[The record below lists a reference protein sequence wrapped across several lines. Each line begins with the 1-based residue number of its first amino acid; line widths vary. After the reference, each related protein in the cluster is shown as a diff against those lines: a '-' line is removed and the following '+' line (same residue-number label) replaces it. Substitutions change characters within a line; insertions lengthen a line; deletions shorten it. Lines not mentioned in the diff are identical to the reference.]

1 MADKTTRNIGIMAHI
16 DAGKTTTTE
25 RILYYTGKNHRI
37 GEVDNGNATM
47 DWMEQEQDR
56 GITIVSAATTCYWH
70 EHQINIID
78 TPGHVDFTA
87 EVERSLRVLDGA
99 VGVFCAVGGVEPQSE
114 TVWHQADKYNVP
126 RIAYINKM
134 DRIGADFY
142 NVLDDIKNRLGS
154 LPVPLQIP
162 MGEESSYCGN
172 IDLIKM
178 EELTWDTESDGSVI
192 IRRPIKE
199 EWLKKAEEWR
209 EKLVDELAGFSDEIT
224 ELFLEGEEVPIELM
238 MSVIRTNTI
247 NRSIVPVFV
256 GSSLKNKGVQP
267 VLDGVIDFLPTP
279 EELPPVLAH
288 SVKKDEDLN
297 IERTD
302 KGELTGLVFKIQQD
316 KDAGALCFIR
326 IYSGI
331 LKTGT
336 AVFNVNKKKK
346 ERIGR
351 ILRMNSNSS
360 EQISSVSAGD
370 IAVVVGMK
378 FAQTGDTICTEG
390 NQVLLEKMDFP
401 EPVISVAIEP
411 KTVSD
416 QEKMNHALENLKRE
430 DPTFKVTEDIETG
443 QLVISGMGELHL
455 DVLVTRILKEYKVA
469 ANVGNPQV
477 SYRETVTMAVSHNEI
492 FEKTLGGK
500 DNFADIILSLEPQER
515 GEGNIFESILKK
527 NQLPQNFLDAVERG
541 VTAAFGAGSLMGYPT
556 VDIKATLTG
565 VNFVELSATENAFE
579 AAGAMGFDSAF
590 RKAVPVLLEPHM
602 NLDVLCPPDYV
613 GDVIS
618 GLSKRGG
625 IVSSMESKP
634 AHEHVKAQAPLVK
647 MFGYS
652 TTLRSQTQGRGT
664 FAMEFSH
671 YAPKI

>member
-1 MADKTTRNIGIMAHI
+1 MADKTMRNIGIMAHI

-56 GITIVSAATTCYWH
+56 GITIVSAATTCFWK

-114 TVWHQADKYNVP
+114 TVWHQADRYAVP
-126 RIAYINKM
+126 RIAYVNKM
-134 DRIGADFY
+134 DRIGANFY
-142 NVLDDIKNRLGS
+142 NVIKDIKTRLGAS
-154 LPVPLQIP
+154 PIPVQIP
-162 MGEESSYCGN
+162 MGEESTYSGN
-172 IDLIKM
+172 IDLIEM
-178 EELTWDTESDGSVI
+178 EELSWNENDDGSIVT
-192 IRRPIKE
+192 RGPIKE
-199 EWLKKAEEWR
+199 EWLEKANEWR
-209 EKLVDELAGFSDEIT
+209 ENLIDELSAYSDKIT
-224 ELFLEGEEVPIELM
+224 ELYLEGETVPTELIR
-238 MSVIRTNTI
+238 SVLREHTI
-247 NRSIVPVFV
+247 NQSIVPVFV

-267 VLDGVIDFLPTP
+267 VLDGVIEYLPSP
-279 EELPPVLAH
+279 QELAPVKAH
-288 SVKKDEDLN
+288 SVKKDIDIEVERSENGDLA
-297 IERTD
+297 
-302 KGELTGLVFKIQQD
+302 GLVFKIQQD
-316 KDAGALCFIR
+316 KDAGVLCFIR

-336 AVFNVNKKKK
+336 AVLNINKKKR

-360 EQISSVSAGD
+360 EQINQVKAGD

-378 FAQTGDTICTEG
+378 FAQTGDTIGSEG
-390 NQVLLEKMDFP
+390 NQILLEKMDFP

-416 QEKMNHALENLKRE
+416 QEKMVNALENLKRE
-430 DPTFKVTEDIETG
+430 DPTFKVSEDIETG

-455 DVLVTRILKEYKVA
+455 DVLVTRVLKEYKVA

-477 SYRETVTMAVSHNEI
+477 SYRETITTTISHNEV

-500 DNFADIILSLEPQER
+500 DNFADITLKVEPRER
-515 GEGNIFESILKK
+515 GQGNIFESSLKK
-527 NQLPQNFLDAVERG
+527 NQLPKNFVDAIKRG
-541 VTAAFGAGSLMGYPT
+541 VDASFGAGILMGYPI
-556 VDIKATLTG
+556 VDVKATLIDVNFDEIKATET
-565 VNFVELSATENAFE
+565 AFE
-579 AAGAMGFDSAF
+579 AAGAMGFDSAL
-590 RKAVPVLLEPHM
+590 RKASPILLEPHM
-602 NLDVLCPPDYV
+602 NLDIICPADYV

-618 GLSKRGG
+618 GLSQRGG
-625 IVSSMESKP
+625 IVNSMESKT

-647 MFGYS
+647 MFGYT

-671 YAPKI
+671 YAPKA

>member
-1 MADKTTRNIGIMAHI
+1 MTDKTMRNIGIMAHI

-56 GITIVSAATTCYWH
+56 GITIVSAATTCYWL

-126 RIAYINKM
+126 RIAYVNKM

-142 NVLDDIKNRLGS
+142 NVISDIKNRLKATAV
-154 LPVPLQIP
+154 PVQIP

-172 IDLIKM
+172 IDLITM
-178 EELTWDTESDGSVI
+178 EELTWDSESDGSII
-192 IRRPIKE
+192 IRGPIKE
-199 EWLKKAEEWR
+199 EWIEKSNEWR
-209 EKLVDELAGFSDEIT
+209 ENLLDELSSFSDEMT
-224 ELFLEGEEVPIELM
+224 ELYLEGEDVPMEL
-238 MSVIRTNTI
+238 IRKVLRENTI

-267 VLDGVIDFLPTP
+267 VLDGVIDFLPSP

-288 SVKKDEDLN
+288 HVKKDTDIEIPRSENGDLA
-297 IERTD
+297 
-302 KGELTGLVFKIQQD
+302 GLVFKIQQD

-351 ILRMNSNSS
+351 ILRMSANSS
-360 EQISSVSAGD
+360 EQISTVEAGD

-378 FAQTGDTICTEG
+378 FAQTGDTICSEG
-390 NQVLLEKMDFP
+390 VQVLLEKMDFP

-416 QEKMNHALENLKRE
+416 QEKMNNALENLRRE
-430 DPTFKVTEDIETG
+430 DPTFKVHEDIETG

-455 DVLVTRILKEYKVA
+455 DVLVTRVLKEYKVA
-469 ANVGNPQV
+469 ANVGTPQV
-477 SYRETVTMAVSHNEI
+477 SYRETITAPVTHNEI

-500 DNFADIILSLEPQER
+500 DNFADITLKLEPRDR
-515 GEGNIFESILKK
+515 GEGNVFICDLKK
-527 NQLPQNFLDAVERG
+527 TVLPVNFQEAVRRG
-541 VTAAFGAGSLMGYPT
+541 VEAAFGAGSLMGYPT
-556 VDIKATLTG
+556 VDIKVTLEK
-565 VNFVELSATENAFE
+565 VNYDELTATENAYE
-579 AAGAMGFDSAF
+579 AAGSIGFDSGF
-590 RKAVPVLLEPHM
+590 RKAKPVLLEPHM

-634 AHEHVKAQAPLVK
+634 AHEHVKAQAPLIK
-647 MFGYS
+647 MFGYT

-671 YAPKI
+671 YAPKV

>member
-1 MADKTTRNIGIMAHI
+1 MTDKTMRNIGIMAHI

-56 GITIVSAATTCYWH
+56 GITIVSAATTCFWK

-114 TVWHQADKYNVP
+114 TVWHQADRYAVP
-126 RIAYINKM
+126 RIAYVNKM
-134 DRIGADFY
+134 DRIGANFY
-142 NVLDDIKNRLGS
+142 NVIKDIKTRLGAS
-154 LPVPLQIP
+154 PIPVQIP
-162 MGEESSYCGN
+162 MGEESTYSGN
-172 IDLIKM
+172 IDLIEM
-178 EELTWDTESDGSVI
+178 EELSWNENDDGSIVT
-192 IRRPIKE
+192 RGPIKE
-199 EWLKKAEEWR
+199 EWLEKANEWR
-209 EKLVDELAGFSDEIT
+209 ENLIDELSAYSDKIT
-224 ELFLEGEEVPIELM
+224 ELYLEGETVPTELIR
-238 MSVIRTNTI
+238 SVLREHTI
-247 NRSIVPVFV
+247 NQSIVPVFV

-267 VLDGVIDFLPTP
+267 VLDGVIEYLPSP
-279 EELPPVLAH
+279 QELAPVKAH
-288 SVKKDEDLN
+288 SVKKDIDIEVERSENGDLA
-297 IERTD
+297 
-302 KGELTGLVFKIQQD
+302 GLVFKIQQD
-316 KDAGALCFIR
+316 KDAGVLCFIR

-336 AVFNVNKKKK
+336 AVLNINKKKR

-360 EQISSVSAGD
+360 EQINQVKAGD

-378 FAQTGDTICTEG
+378 FAQTGDTIGSEG
-390 NQVLLEKMDFP
+390 NQILLEKMDFP

-416 QEKMNHALENLKRE
+416 QEKMVNALENLKRE
-430 DPTFKVTEDIETG
+430 DPTFKVSEDIETG

-455 DVLVTRILKEYKVA
+455 DVLVTRVLKEYKVA

-477 SYRETVTMAVSHNEI
+477 SYRETITTTISHNEV

-500 DNFADIILSLEPQER
+500 DNFADITLKVEPRER
-515 GEGNIFESILKK
+515 GQGNIFESSLKK
-527 NQLPQNFLDAVERG
+527 NQLPKNFVDAIKRG
-541 VTAAFGAGSLMGYPT
+541 VDASFGAGILMGYPI
-556 VDIKATLTG
+556 VDVKATLIDVNFDEIKATET
-565 VNFVELSATENAFE
+565 AFE
-579 AAGAMGFDSAF
+579 AAGAMGFDSAL
-590 RKAVPVLLEPHM
+590 RKASPILLEPHM
-602 NLDVLCPPDYV
+602 NLDIICPADYV

-618 GLSKRGG
+618 GLSQRGG
-625 IVSSMESKP
+625 IVNSMESKT

-647 MFGYS
+647 MFGYT

-671 YAPKI
+671 YAPKA